1 MKRPNRHFK
10 HAKNRQKKEVLD
22 LKYIGR
28 KECREKA
35 FKSRKKRQIRDAFAS
50 FPVFCFVLV
59 VFNMPYRSQA
69 VWDGGL
75 R

>member
-1 MKRPNRHFK
+1 MSSKKGVDQERPANP
-10 HAKNRQKKEVLD
+10 
-22 LKYIGR
+22 Y
-28 KECREKA
+28 
-35 FKSRKKRQIRDAFAS
+35 DAFAS
-50 FPVFCFVLV
+50 FPLFCFALV